1 MIRISYLPLVV
12 LAFLLFY
19 CSDFDEVKFTVL
31 QPDAGEDFLFFTS
44 ESGTQIPLD
53 GSASTDVNNLGF
65 TYSWEIATSPDGTN
79 PLIQDANSA
88 TPTIT
93 VDEGISGRITVS
105 MIIARGD
112 QQARDFVNIDV
123 NPQIANVL
131 LVNGVDSDESAKLRI
146 PSASIIGSEV
156 TALSTDNTYYDINLS
171 QNADVDGNIMIEVD
185 FNGATFS
192 AMQSMQ
198 ALQSYTIY
206 LVGSLETPELLIIA
220 KRYNQNTIQQGLVG
234 LDAINLSTIVSG
246 MVLFID
252 ATPVGFTI
260 LPIDVLFGSLGVTEA
275 LGSLDFKDNAEL
287 LFPTASIFP
296 IPIWATVDG
305 KRVSNDVN
313 ITLNNTDEG
322 QFGTFILYKDASAEF
337 GNTLAF
343 INNSALLTP

>member
-1 MIRISYLPLVV
+1 MIRKNCLSLIVSVF
-12 LAFLLFY
+12 FLLF
-19 CSDFDEVKFTVL
+19 CSDFDEVEFTVL

-53 GSASTDVNNLGF
+53 GSASTDVNDLGF
-65 TYSWEIATSPDGTN
+65 TYSWEIATSPEGTS
-79 PLIQDANSA
+79 PSIQNADSA
-88 TPTIT
+88 TPTIMI
-93 VDEGISGRITVS
+93 DEGTSGRITVS

-131 LVNGVDSDESAKLRI
+131 LVNGIDSDESANLKI
-146 PSASIIGSEV
+146 PSASIIGNEV
-156 TALSTDNTYYDINLS
+156 TALSVDNIYYDINLS
-171 QNADVDGNIMIEVD
+171 QSADANGNVLIEVD
-185 FNGATFS
+185 FNGATLL
-192 AMQSMQ
+192 ATQAMQ

-206 LVGSLETPELLIIA
+206 LVGSLETPELLIVA
-220 KRYNQNTIQQGLVG
+220 KRYNQNTIQPGLVG
-234 LDAINLSTIVSG
+234 LDATNLSSSVSG

-252 ATPVGFTI
+252 ATAVGFTI
-260 LPIDVLFGSLGVTEA
+260 LPADVLFGSLGVTEA

-305 KRVSNDVN
+305 ERVSNDVN
-313 ITLNNTDEG
+313 ITLNNTDDG

-337 GNTLAF
+337 GNTLTF